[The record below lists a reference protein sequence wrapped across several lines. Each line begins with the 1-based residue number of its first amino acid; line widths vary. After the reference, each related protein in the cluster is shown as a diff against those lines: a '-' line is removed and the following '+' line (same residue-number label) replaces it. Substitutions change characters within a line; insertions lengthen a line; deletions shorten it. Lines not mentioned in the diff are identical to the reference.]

1 MSQRIK
7 LNAKRMRVATML
19 VPPQPKIYHIV
30 HMDRLPSIIADGY
43 LWCDAEIRNRNTTGA
58 TIGIS
63 RIKERRLRSQLSVYP
78 DLSVGD
84 CVPFY
89 FCPRSVMLHSI
100 HVGNPNL
107 EYRGGQ
113 VPIVHLE
120 ADLYETVRRANAKR
134 RRWVFTSS
142 NAGAI
147 HFNDYSDLAKL
158 SDLDWGAITARYWSA
173 RRDEKQAEFLVD
185 GAFPWD
191 LVRRV
196 GVYSPRIQN
205 SALAAMKGA
214 DHQPPVEIRRDWYY

>member
-1 MSQRIK
+1 
-7 LNAKRMRVATML
+7 ML
-19 VPPQPKIYHIV
+19 VPAQPKIYHIV
-30 HMDRLPSIIADGY
+30 HVDRLPSIIVDGY
-43 LWCDAEIRNRNTTGA
+43 LWCDAEIRNRNATGT

-78 DLSVGD
+78 DLRVGD

-89 FCPRSVMLHSI
+89 FYPRSVMLHSI

-113 VPIVHLE
+113 DPIVHLE
-120 ADLYETVRRANAKR
+120 ADLYETVRRADANR

-158 SDLDWGAITARYWSA
+158 SDLDWGAITARYWSE
-173 RRDEKQAEFLVD
+173 RRDEKQAEFLVEES
-185 GAFPWD
+185 FPWN

-196 GVYSPRIQN
+196 GVYSPRIRN
-205 SALAAMKGA
+205 SALEAMKGA
-214 DHQPPVEIRRDWYY
+214 GHQPPVEIRRDWYY

>member
-1 MSQRIK
+1 
-7 LNAKRMRVATML
+7 ML
-19 VPPQPKIYHIV
+19 VPAQPKIYHIV
-30 HMDRLPSIIADGY
+30 HVDRLPSIIADGY
-43 LWCDAEIRNRNTTGA
+43 LWCDAKMTNRSATGT
-58 TIGIS
+58 TIGMS

-78 DLSVGD
+78 DLCVGD

-113 VPIVHLE
+113 DPIVHLE
-120 ADLYETVRRANAKR
+120 ADLYETVRRADANR

-158 SDLDWGAITARYWSA
+158 SDLDWGAITARYWSE
-173 RRDEKQAEFLVD
+173 RRDEKQAEFLVEES
-185 GAFPWD
+185 FPWN

-196 GVYSPRIQN
+196 GVLSPQIRAR
-205 SALAAMKGA
+205 ALAAMSGT
-214 DHQPPVEIRRDWYY
+214 DHQPPVEIRRDWYYRPRGRGSQA